1 MQALKKLEPKGEK
14 LSIPVVVGKDVLEL
28 LSSAMYVDPLTIYRE
43 YIQNSADAIDSAKAA
58 GLYVSGN
65 QPRIDVFL
73 DIQNRVARIRDNGIG
88 LKRSVFAKRLT
99 SLGAS
104 KKRGTRA
111 RGFRGVGRLCG
122 LGYCQELVMR
132 SKAADDSCVSEIR
145 WDCRELK
152 RRLRDHTSDEDV
164 SQIIWEITEFAKL
177 DCDGYPEH
185 FFEVE
190 LVGVL
195 RYRNDLLLDDVSV
208 SRYLAQAA
216 PVPFNEAFSFR
227 EQISQLLSK
236 HGINNAYDL
245 YVNNSQRIVRPY
257 ADEFRVSQ
265 TLKDSF
271 GDLETFEIPGLGDE
285 TAAIGWILHHGY
297 YGALPESLNTKG
309 LRARV
314 ENMQIGSENI
324 LQGSFPEPRFN
335 AWTVGEVHVLH
346 SPNLVPNGRRDD
358 FELNNHYLS
367 LLNQLL
373 PIGRRIAK
381 ICRAKSS
388 ERNQALRA
396 RAAAPTLSNPPPDV
410 LNALDTS
417 PLGSLH
423 PIKKEAYLEVFEILS
438 KIPQLPNRPKDLVRL
453 ILTSI
458 ELKNQKNRR

>member
-1 MQALKKLEPKGEK
+1 MQALTKPEPKIEK
-14 LSIPVVVGKDVLEL
+14 LSVPVVVGKDVLEL

-43 YIQNSADAIDSAKAA
+43 YIQNSADAIDEANAA
-58 GLYVSGN
+58 GLYDSGT

-73 DIQNRVARIRDNGIG
+73 DFQNRVARVRDNGIG

-122 LGYCQELVMR
+122 LGYCQELIMR
-132 SKAADDSCVSEIR
+132 SKSADDICVSEVR

-152 RRLRDHTSDEDV
+152 RRLRDRTSDEDV
-164 SQIIWEITEFAKL
+164 SQIIWEVTEFAKR
-177 DCDGYPEH
+177 DCNGYPEH

-195 RYRNDLLLDDVSV
+195 RYRNDLLLDDLSV
-208 SRYLAQAA
+208 IRYLAQAA
-216 PVPFNEAFSFR
+216 PVPFSEAFSFR
-227 EQISQLLSK
+227 EQISELLGE
-236 HGINNAYDL
+236 HGIQNAYNL

-257 ADEFRVSQ
+257 ADEFRVNQ

-271 GDLETFEIPGLGDE
+271 RDLETFIIPGLADE
-285 TAAIGWILHHGY
+285 TAAVGWILHHGY
-297 YGALPESLNTKG
+297 YGALPEGLNTRG

-314 ENMQIGSENI
+314 QNMQIGSENI

-335 AWTVGEVHVLH
+335 AWTVGELHVLH

-358 FELNNHYLS
+358 FEQNNYYLS
-367 LLNQLL
+367 LINQLL

-381 ICRAKSS
+381 ICRTKSS

-396 RAAAPTLSNPPPDV
+396 RQTAATNTKPPPKILQSVDASH
-410 LNALDTS
+410 LA
-417 PLGSLH
+417 SLH
-423 PIKKEAYLEVFEILS
+423 PMKKQAYFEVFETLS
-438 KIPQLPNRPKDLVRL
+438 KITRLPDSPRELVQL
-453 ILTSI
+453 ILASI
-458 ELKNQKNRR
+458 KSKS